1 MVIHVGNKTIE
12 VNSSR
17 LDSIIENQSKIM
29 MDNSKKLDGIQDVM
43 YSLVAWGILSKSIM
57 DAMLEKYTAD
67 SIIKILTKEVTE

>member
-1 MVIHVGNKTIE
+1 
-12 VNSSR
+12 
-17 LDSIIENQSKIM
+17 